1 MQKNYF
7 ENVDLC
13 GKNQTAKVLEQYY
26 YNVTDQ
32 SYTSM
37 IEEEKEELELPEA
50 DVAKEQAIRVVPIIQ
65 SFIIRT
71 NEQKDAKYI
80 LDEKSFQNSFCG
92 LHPFVDKMLVMVL
105 ADTFNRKETYDSN
118 GELYKE
124 LLTSVEDAKRLWH
137 EDTETEIV
145 EASNSLDV
153 SKLKIGMVVKNY
165 KVLCGMLEQPIKTG
179 DSRKAQLKDFKCYF
193 DWEKSGQKFIITD
206 VYDTPLAKED
216 KRKMGNNSIYVQ
228 YIEIILLQYLSNQK
242 GYTRTFT
249 KRNWWELLGVI
260 NNKYGKVSQ
269 NELKN
274 LDYTVTE
281 YEIKHFYQ
289 RCNKKLEEVLF
300 SALNSLKS
308 RRLIEY
314 EMQTVIVKHDERG
327 KEIYFEAGDEEKKAI
342 LEVERHVLRYV
353 MGYDKMI
360 QIFLKFK
367 QKEFYEKVND
377 LLYKYYGWH
386 HYYKQ
391 IKIIYTPEGVKQA
404 LPELEIKLQKEIL
417 NQKIVDYLNANAKD
431 TYDKKLEQYEKKCM
445 ERIGE
450 WRAKDSTAVVSFGGI
465 WEVPD
470 TYITAQGILTNEL
483 VSIGHKDMTFSM
495 EEFLEVSAEMDE
507 LFGFDK

>member
-26 YNVTDQ
+26 YNVTDR

-37 IEEEKEELELPEA
+37 IEVEKEELELPEF
-50 DVAKEQAIRVVPIIQ
+50 DVAKEQAMRVVPIIQ

-71 NEQKDAKYI
+71 NEQKDAKYV
-80 LDEKSFQNSFCG
+80 LDEKSFRNSFCG
-92 LHPFVDKMLVMVL
+92 LYPFVDKMLVMVL
-105 ADTFNRKETYDSN
+105 ADTFNRKEIYDSN
-118 GELYKE
+118 EELYKG
-124 LLTSVEDAKRLWH
+124 LMASVKDAKRIFN
-137 EDTETEIV
+137 EDTENEIV
-145 EASNSLDV
+145 EASNNLDV

-165 KVLCGMLEQPIKTG
+165 KVLCEMLGQPVEAG
-179 DSRKAQLKDFKCYF
+179 NSRKAQLKEFERYF

-206 VYDTPLAKED
+206 VYDIPLAKED

-228 YIEIILLQYLSNQK
+228 YIEIILLQYLSKQN

-274 LDYTVTE
+274 LDYTVTDF
-281 YEIKHFYQ
+281 EIKYFYQ
-289 RCNKKLEEVLF
+289 RCNKKLEQVLF

-314 EMQTVIVKHDERG
+314 EMQTVIIKHDERG

-342 LEVERHVLRYV
+342 LEVERHVLRNI

-417 NQKIVDYLNANAKD
+417 NQKIVDYLNTNAKEV
-431 TYDKKLEQYEKKCM
+431 YASKLIEYENKCM

-450 WRAKDSTAVVSFGGI
+450 WQAKDKRAIAPLGDI
-465 WEVPD
+465 WKIPD
-470 TYITAQGILTNEL
+470 TYVTAQKILTDEL
-483 VSIGHKDMTFSM
+483 VKIGHKDMTFSM
-495 EEFLEVSAEMDE
+495 EEFLEANAEMDE